1 MTSGQVEYPFN
12 HACGDAE
19 AESESD
25 VEFWVYGDGGRSES
39 VIIHLS
45 C

>member
-1 MTSGQVEYPFN
+1 MRDQV
-12 HACGDAE
+12 D
-19 AESESD
+19 ESD
-25 VEFWVYGDGGRSES
+25 VEFWVYGDAGRSAP